1 MSGGVHT
8 TRQDD
13 EYLLRIMGLRMKHQA
28 STVAKMLD
36 LKSERVRTMCNR
48 VVDDDLRASCG
59 LNGAETPKQVF
70 AGYWRLS

>member
-13 EYLLRIMGLRMKHQA
+13 EYLLRMIGLRMKHQA

-59 LNGAETPKQVF
+59 LDGVETPKQVF
-70 AGYWRLS
+70 AGYWRR

>member
-28 STVAKMLD
+28 ADVAKMLG

-48 VVDDDLRASCG
+48 VLDDDLRASCG
-59 LNGAETPKQVF
+59 LDGVETPKQVF
-70 AGYWRLS
+70 AAYWRLV

>member
-13 EYLLRIMGLRMKHQA
+13 EYLLRMIVLRMKHQA
-28 STVAKMLD
+28 STVAKMLG

-59 LNGAETPKQVF
+59 LDGVETPKQVF
-70 AGYWRLS
+70 AAYWRLS

>member
-13 EYLLRIMGLRMKHQA
+13 EYLLRMIGLRMKHQA

-59 LNGAETPKQVF
+59 LNGSETPKQVF
-70 AGYWRLS
+70 AGYWRR